1 MSTHCRERQ
10 ECTRIVID
18 IRENGVFIIIIYNV
32 ITQDGERNSRIVT
45 REGVKNVG
53 VEQLRP
59 SATQINF
66 QVQKLFAFW
75 LGSMSRAR
83 SYYIYTYTRAYI
95 LYKTVMRRNNS
106 RCLNVY
112 INISQYWRAVIFRSL
127 SAFGTAA
134 VLIYVIPTDIITITL
149 LIITTYLL
157 RVQNRGKISPRTT
170 RALLWSFNVLSVHLS
185 RRNVTRRAVVGW
197 GFFSTF

>member
-10 ECTRIVID
+10 ECTRIAID

-83 SYYIYTYTRAYI
+83 SYYIYIYTYTRAYI
-95 LYKTVMRRNNS
+95 YKTVMRRNNS

-112 INISQYWRAVIFRSL
+112 INISQYWRAVIFGSL
-127 SAFGTAA
+127 SAFGTATA
-134 VLIYVIPTDIITITL
+134 LIYVIPTDIITITL
-149 LIITTYLL
+149 LIITAYLL

-170 RALLWSFNVLSVHLS
+170 RAHCSDRLTSYL
-185 RRNVTRRAVVGW
+185 
-197 GFFSTF
+197 